1 MKNISAW
8 AIRHP
13 ITPIVLF
20 VVLFFLG
27 VVAFIRLPINLQP
40 DISFPLVSVTIA
52 QPGAAPTEMETQ
64 IAQKVEGSI
73 SSIGNVRNITTYIVE
88 GSVLVQLEFQIGTPI
103 DRAVTDVRDAVAKVR
118 NDLPQGIMEPVVQR
132 INIDGG
138 AIAYYA
144 VTTTSMTPEEL
155 SWFIDNNVTK
165 RLLTVPGVAQVT
177 RSGGVS
183 REIRVE
189 LDPGRLQA
197 LGLTAF
203 EVNEQLRALNLDAAG
218 GRAQVGGGEQAIRVL
233 GGAKTADALAD
244 TQIIASGGRS
254 FRLREIADVH
264 DGVAEVRS
272 IARLNGR
279 SATAFGIY
287 KAKGASDVSVFR
299 ASQTELD
306 KIQTETPAVHMTLTF
321 STVDHTLRTY
331 DSSLSSLIEGSI
343 LAVVVVWLFLRNW
356 RATFIS
362 ALAIPLSAVPTFAFM
377 QWMDFTLNQITLLA
391 LSLVAGV
398 LVDDAIVEIEN
409 IVRHMRMGKT
419 AYRAAMDA
427 ADEIGLA
434 VVATSF
440 TIIAVFLPVSFMG
453 GVTGQFFRQ
462 FGLTVAVAVF
472 ISLMVARLLTPVLAA
487 YSLRRDAMDMAV
499 HADGPIMARYMSLLR
514 WCVANRWKTIACGAV
529 FFLLSIGAMTL
540 IPQSFVPP
548 EDFASSELDIEL
560 PPGGTLEDTA
570 RVSAAATALVRK
582 SPEVRNVVEFV
593 GSDDGEIRTAV
604 LYISL
609 VPRSERK
616 LSQKEWEQHM
626 MSILNQVP
634 DGQLNFSNGGGG
646 RDIEFFLVGDDPP
659 LVEKTGHQVLAEMR
673 TLSEIR
679 DPRIKGD
686 LPRPE
691 IVVKPRLDVAAQ
703 LGVSVQSISQT
714 IRIATLG
721 DLPQNGAKFSLSDRQ
736 IPIRVSL
743 IESAR
748 RDLSTLEN
756 LPVPTT
762 SGATVPLKSV
772 ADLSFGQG
780 PSAVRR
786 YNQSRRL
793 RFGADLSPGVQFGTG
808 IKKIYALPTMKHLPQ
823 GVRMVKTGDTEFFQE
838 MMQNFA
844 LAIGAG
850 VLMVLAV
857 LVLLF
862 ARLFQPIT
870 ILSALPLSL
879 GGAAIALLLTNRPFS
894 ISVVIGFLMLM
905 GIVAK
910 NSILLVDFAIEE
922 MRAGKSRLES
932 IMESGHKRARPIV
945 MTTVAMVAGMLPVAM
960 GFAGDSDFRSP
971 MAIAVI
977 GGLITS
983 TLLTLVIVPAVFTVF
998 DDLERWLA
1006 PKAGKL
1012 LADPI
1017 GTPSGR
1023 LPGAPVAGVPIAL
1036 GPNSAGILPSSALAA
1051 GEGEGSGEP

>member
-1 MKNISAW
+1 M
-8 AIRHP
+8 
-13 ITPIVLF
+13 
-20 VVLFFLG
+20 
-27 VVAFIRLPINLQP
+27 VAFIRLPINLDP
-40 DISFPLVSVTIA
+40 DISFPLVSVTIM
-52 QPGAAPTEMETQ
+52 QPGAAPSEMETQ

-73 SSIGNVRNITTYIVE
+73 SSIGNIHNITTYILE
-88 GSVLVQLEFQIGTPI
+88 GSVNINVEFLIGTPI

-118 NDLPQGIMEPVVQR
+118 NDLPQGILEPVVQR
-132 INIDGG
+132 INVDGG

-144 VTTTSMTPEEL
+144 VTTTSLTPAEL
-155 SWFIDNNVTK
+155 SWFIDNSVTK
-165 RLLTVPGVAQVT
+165 RLLVIPGVAQVT

-233 GGAKTADALAD
+233 GGAKTANELAD
-244 TQIIASGGRS
+244 TQITARGGR
-254 FRLREIADVH
+254 FYRLREIADVH
-264 DGVAEVRS
+264 DGVEEVRS
-272 IARLNGR
+272 LARLNGR
-279 SATAFGIY
+279 PATAFGIY

-299 ASQTELD
+299 ATQAELQ
-306 KIQTETPAVHMTLTF
+306 KIQTEIPGAHISLINT
-321 STVDHTLRTY
+321 TVDHTLRTY
-331 DSSLSSLIEGSI
+331 DSSLESLVEGSV

-356 RATFIS
+356 RATVIS

-409 IVRHMRMGKT
+409 IVRHMRMGKSG
-419 AYRAAMDA
+419 YQAALDA
-427 ADEIGLA
+427 SDEIGLA

-453 GVTGQFFRQ
+453 GVTGQYFRQ

-472 ISLMVARLLTPVLAA
+472 ISLLVARLITPVLAA
-487 YSLRRDAMDMAV
+487 YSLRRDIV
-499 HADGPIMARYMSLLR
+499 HSPEHADGPVMTRYMTLLG
-514 WCVANRWKTIACGAV
+514 WCLANRWKTIAGGMA
-529 FFLLSIGAMTL
+529 FFALSLFALTL
-540 IPQSFVPP
+540 IPQAFVPP
-548 EDFASSELDIEL
+548 EDFASAQLSIEV
-560 PPGGTLEDTA
+560 PPGGTLADTG
-570 RVSAAATALVRK
+570 RVAAAAAALLKR
-582 SPEVRNVVEFV
+582 SPEVTDVVEFV
-593 GSDDGEIRTAV
+593 GTDNGEIRNAE

-609 VPRSERK
+609 VPRAARK
-616 LSQKEWEQHM
+616 MSQKEWQQSM
-626 MSILNQVP
+626 MPLLNQVP
-634 DGQLNFSNGGGG
+634 DGQLNFSDGGGG
-646 RDIEFFLVGDDPP
+646 RDLQLYLTGDDPP
-659 LVEKTGHQVLAEMR
+659 LVERTGRRVLAEMKALGEVR
-673 TLSEIR
+673 A
-679 DPRIKGD
+679 PRIRGD
-686 LPRPE
+686 LSRPE

-703 LGVSVQSISQT
+703 MGVSVESISQT

-721 DLPQNGAKFSLSDRQ
+721 DLPQNGAKFSLTDRQ

-743 IESAR
+743 TENAR

-756 LPVPTT
+756 LPVPTVAGT
-762 SGATVPLKSV
+762 AVPLKSV

-786 YNQSRRL
+786 YNQSRRV
-793 RFGADLSPGVQFGTG
+793 FIEADLSPGVELGAAT
-808 IKKIYALPTMKHLPQ
+808 KKIYALPTMTHLPQ
-823 GVRMVKTGDTEFFQE
+823 GVHLVKTGNTEYFQE
-838 MMQNFA
+838 MMENFA

-879 GGAAIALLLTNRPFS
+879 GGAALALLLTNRPFS
-894 ISVVIGFLMLM
+894 IAVVIGFLMLM

-922 MRAGKSRLES
+922 MRAGKPRLQA
-932 IMESGHKRARPIV
+932 ILESGHKRARPIV
-945 MTTVAMVAGMLPVAM
+945 MTTVAMVAGMLPVAV
-960 GFAGDSDFRSP
+960 GLGGDSDFRSP

-977 GGLITS
+977 GGLVTS
-983 TLLTLVIVPAVFTVF
+983 TLLTLVIVPAVFTLF
-998 DDLERWLA
+998 DDLERWIA

-1012 LADPI
+1012 LAEPV
-1017 GTPSGR
+1017 GTPEGR
-1023 LPGAPVAGVPIAL
+1023 LPGIRPDGPRVLGPSAPMLPSNTSVAGDAD
-1036 GPNSAGILPSSALAA
+1036 GI
-1051 GEGEGSGEP
+1051 